1 MACKDRLDEL
11 TVADWRR
18 LLNLPSGNAMRAVRH
33 HFTMHIAVIISVQI
47 VKIFIFRSLQLW
59 LGSRRPLLRLSMGL

>member
-1 MACKDRLDEL
+1 VACKDRLDEL

-47 VKIFIFRSLQLW
+47 VNFIFRSLRLW

>member
-18 LLNLPSGNAMRAVRH
+18 SLNLPNGNAMRAVRH
-33 HFTMHIAVIISVQI
+33 HFTTHIAIIISVQI
-47 VKIFIFRSLQLW
+47 VKIFIFRSLRLW

>member
-47 VKIFIFRSLQLW
+47 VKIFILRSFQLW
-59 LGSRRPLLRLSMGL
+59 LGNRRPLLRLSMGL

>member
-1 MACKDRLDEL
+1 MACTDRLDEL

-18 LLNLPSGNAMRAVRH
+18 LLNLPSGNAMTAVRH

-47 VKIFIFRSLQLW
+47 VEIFILRSLQLW

>member
-18 LLNLPSGNAMRAVRH
+18 SLNLPSGNAMRAVRH

-47 VKIFIFRSLQLW
+47 VEIFILRSLQLW

>member
-1 MACKDRLDEL
+1 VACKDRLDEL

-47 VKIFIFRSLQLW
+47 VKIFILRSFQLW

>member
-47 VKIFIFRSLQLW
+47 VKIFILGSFQLW